1 MPMNIYETP
10 GIENYVKIHLHYY
23 TKVNQKKKDTF
34 ENIITCFLSMNPS
47 NKNVDS
53 FSNS

>member
-34 ENIITCFLSMNPS
+34 ENNHLLL
-47 NKNVDS
+47 KYES
-53 FSNS
+53 FQ